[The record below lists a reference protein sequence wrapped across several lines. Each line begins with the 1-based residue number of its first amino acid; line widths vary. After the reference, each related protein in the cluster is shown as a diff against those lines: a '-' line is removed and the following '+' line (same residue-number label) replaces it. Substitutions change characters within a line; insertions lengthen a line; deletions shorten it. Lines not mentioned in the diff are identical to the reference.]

1 MEPLNAVAMA
11 MQAARISKPNSSAP
25 PCLHVFIE
33 EIVQMGHCSPRRE
46 LFGYFADTVGAA
58 LNAVNPV
65 VVNKL
70 KLVAP
75 VTNDVSSVC
84 PAVTPI
90 PARI

>member
-1 MEPLNAVAMA
+1 MDPLNAVAMA
-11 MQAARISKPNSSAP
+11 MQAARVSKLNSSP
-25 PCLHVFIE
+25 PRLHVLIE
-33 EIVQMGHCSPRRE
+33 EIVQMGHCSPRRK